1 MSQALTHDA
10 ATGGNT
16 LDPTIGPVAK
26 EHSSLG
32 SVRDS
37 QNADLGQRHA
47 DYRQDQNRQDAAEDP
62 GLRFGLPASDPDE
75 RCGPDHE
82 HPEHRPV

>member
-10 ATGGNT
+10 ATEGDA
-16 LDPTIGPVAK
+16 LDPTIGPMAK

-37 QNADLGQRHA
+37 QNADLGPPDVYFETRVPPQPFRT
-47 DYRQDQNRQDAAEDP
+47 RR
-62 GLRFGLPASDPDE
+62 LLPDDGGHIAI
-75 RCGPDHE
+75 
-82 HPEHRPV
+82 V